1 VTDQHRDERRTLLR
15 TLRDLAGLGLLYVVV
30 PVRDSAGASL
40 VVRAALVAVT
50 LVLMIWLVLAQVL
63 RHARS
68 ADARL
73 RGLVVALAVGVLSFA
88 YADLAV
94 ATWGDGQFV
103 GLSTKIDAFYF
114 SLTTLSTVGYGDV
127 HAAGQVARALVAA
140 QIVFDLAV
148 LATAASL
155 LAHRLADRLRAPRR

>member
-1 VTDQHRDERRTLLR
+1 VTDGRPDQRRALLR
-15 TLRDLAGLGLLYVVV
+15 GLLDVAALAVLYTVV
-30 PVRDSAGASL
+30 PVRDSIGASL
-40 VVRAALVAVT
+40 VVRAVLVAVV

-68 ADARL
+68 SDARL
-73 RGLVVALAVGVLSFA
+73 RGLVVALAAGVLGFA

-155 LAHRLADRLRAPRR
+155 LAHRLADRLRTARR

>member
-1 VTDQHRDERRTLLR
+1 VTDQSRDERRTVLQTFRDVVLLV
-15 TLRDLAGLGLLYVVV
+15 LLYAVV
-30 PVRDSAGASL
+30 PVRDSAGTSL
-40 VVRAALVAVT
+40 VVRAGLVAVA

-68 ADARL
+68 TDARL
-73 RGLVVALAVGVLSFA
+73 RGLVLALVGGLLSFA

-127 HAAGQVARALVAA
+127 YAAGQAARALVAA

-155 LAHRLADRLRAPRR
+155 LAHRIVDRLRAGRR